1 MVAIQKV
8 LITFMETDE
17 HTIPLS
23 MAITSWALKE
33 YIPKFENQFHFL
45 YTCTKRDDSPFEG
58 F

>member
-1 MVAIQKV
+1 MQKV